1 MVISSNIE
9 FSKGALMTLYM
20 LPEKKQTTILAAILK
35 AVSFDSST
43 IPYRHRLQQVNG
55 SDLYMLNIDSK
66 LRVIFKYLENKI
78 QVADILST
86 DQINSFNKS
95 VKTAA

>member
-1 MVISSNIE
+1 
-9 FSKGALMTLYM
+9 M

-35 AVSFDSST
+35 AVSFDSAT

-55 SDLYMLNIDSK
+55 SDLYMLNIDAK
-66 LRVIFKYLENKI
+66 LRVIFKYIENKI

-95 VKTAA
+95 VKTTA